1 MTRGLDEISRTVLG
15 HTEAR
20 SELRLLKDSTATNRG
35 AVACA
40 NLCHRPDMQDMHYT
54 MNLLNEVMRPLD
66 ESKETLIKWLDAKWA
81 AVTAHDAA
89 MAADDDRLRDSLI
102 IQAVLKG
109 VPSPGRYST
118 IKTIVTSTLDLHR
131 CGAAAVF
138 AELRHHAGLDG
149 GTESPAPPI
158 APPATIHGAGAF
170 FTGPTAG
177 KEKSRG
183 KFRKSPFFGN
193 CTPCGE
199 KHMTSQCTAS
209 DSAMVAFQRTKI
221 KTLKLKY
228 PGDAKAESR
237 PTIGAVMATLPE
249 EPIDDD
255 AESSSDDLTPEEEEN
270 ILSGVEPPT
279 LQTAFISACRAAQG
293 VLGQAWVMDS
303 ACAPENVTAHQSDFE
318 SFRHEYN
325 RGELG
330 RVSTPIE
337 GSGMVRI
344 REWCA

>member
-1 MTRGLDEISRTVLG
+1 MTRGLYEISRTVLG

-20 SELRLLKDSTATNRG
+20 SELRLLKDSTATDRG
-35 AVACA
+35 AVAWA
-40 NLCHRPDMQDMHYT
+40 NLCHRLDMHYT
-54 MNLLNEVMRPLD
+54 MNRLNEVMRPLD

-81 AVTAHDAA
+81 AVTAYDAA
-89 MAADDDRLRDSLI
+89 MAADDRLRDSLI

-109 VPSPGRYST
+109 VPCPGRYST
-118 IKTIVTSTLDLHR
+118 IKTIVTSALDLHR

-158 APPATIHGAGAF
+158 ALSPATIHDDEAF

-193 CTPCGE
+193 CTACGE

-228 PGDAKAESR
+228 PGDAKAECR
-237 PTIGAVMATLPE
+237 PAIRAVMATLPE

-270 ILSGVEPPT
+270 IFSGVEPPT

-318 SFRHEYN
+318 SFRHESN

-344 REWCA
+344 LEWCA